1 MSTMKSAFRGSAAA
15 LALTGC
21 LWAPALAQESA
32 PTEPVVLSDHVTVVL
47 QGQPGAQSNVG
58 VVVGD
63 RGVLVIDSGLGPRN
77 GAILADVARRL
88 APGRTAL
95 YVAATH
101 FHPEHMMGE
110 SGFPES
116 AIVVRS
122 VGQQLDI
129 DATGAAEGRGVVEL
143 FRQLPDRAADME
155 GAVYRTPDM
164 LFEGDA
170 LIDLGGVRVRLME
183 LGPAH
188 TRGDV
193 GFDVEGDGVVFTGD
207 VAMDSPIGIRSA
219 RFTSAPTSASTWL
232 ASLERLMALE
242 PRHVVPSHGP
252 LGDAS
257 MIEKHRAF
265 MTAVRKRVGALKR
278 QRQTA
283 DQVAATVTA
292 ELAAAHQVPEETTA
306 NAARLF
312 YEELP

>member
-1 MSTMKSAFRGSAAA
+1 MTRALTGTTAT

-21 LWAPALAQESA
+21 LWTHALAQEPA
-32 PTEPVVLSDHVTVVL
+32 GTEPLTLSDHVTVVL
-47 QGQPGAQSNVG
+47 EGQLGAQSNVG
-58 VVVGD
+58 IVVGSK
-63 RGVLVIDSGLGPRN
+63 GVLVIDSGLGPRN
-77 GAILADVARRL
+77 GAILADVAQRL
-88 APGRTAL
+88 APGRNTL

-143 FRQLPDRAADME
+143 FRQLPGRAADME

-164 LFEGDA
+164 MFEGDA
-170 LIDLGGVRVRLME
+170 LIDLGGIRVRLME

-207 VAMDSPIGIRSA
+207 VAMDAPIGIRSA
-219 RFTSAPTSASTWL
+219 RFTSAPSSASAWL
-232 ASLERLMALE
+232 ASLERLAALQ

-265 MTAVRKRVGALKR
+265 MTAVRDRVGALKR

-283 DQVAATVTA
+283 DQVASSVTA
-292 ELAAAHQVPEETTA
+292 ELAAAHEVPEEIA
-306 NAARLF
+306 GNAARLF
-312 YEELP
+312 YQELP